1 MKFNMD
7 TKNIQMQLKG
17 REIKAFEKEFK
28 KSGFRTRS
36 EFMRSVFFIY
46 VKMLEDQTVVN
57 K

>member
-1 MKFNMD
+1 MD

-17 REIKAFEKEFK
+17 HEIKVFEKEFK
-28 KSGFRTRS
+28 KSGFRNRS

-46 VKMLEDQTVVN
+46 VKMVDDETVVN